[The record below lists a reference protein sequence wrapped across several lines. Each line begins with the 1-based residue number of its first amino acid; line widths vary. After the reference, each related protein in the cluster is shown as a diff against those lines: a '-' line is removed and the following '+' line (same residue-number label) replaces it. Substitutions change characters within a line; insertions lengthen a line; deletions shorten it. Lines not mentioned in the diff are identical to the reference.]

1 MVNTLMEHSW
11 VALKMER
18 ELRSSRM
25 VIAMRETT
33 TMENSMAWVPFTLYR
48 CIYLGELI
56 EILGIVQRRL
66 SKR

>member
-1 MVNTLMEHSW
+1 
-11 VALKMER
+11 MER